1 MNKGLYHSFMSTGVP
16 ESIGRVMFKLM
27 MEMGYRY
34 SLASFMFMFYID
46 AKRGREFCFWNIM
59 YTACIFWIVLTK
71 WIIELGTKSIAELFI
86 AKDLTIGHLIISLLF
101 AAGNNVQYR

>member
-1 MNKGLYHSFMSTGVP
+1 ML
-16 ESIGRVMFKLM
+16 KLA
-27 MEMGYRY
+27 MELGYRY
-34 SLASFMFMFYID
+34 TLASFIFLIYID
-46 AKRGREFCFWNIM
+46 AKRGRVFCFWNIM